1 MLGIRLAK
9 QDKSLSSAHSV
20 VAPDDSPTEV
30 ATVVPGPPPRSFS
43 FFGLGKRS
51 RAQQAKLLYTGSQA
65 KSCPDL
71 STLSSKE
78 PSSTGDELSTLSV
91 PKVPSDNDLP
101 ELQAAAEHK
110 ANDRQHNPTLP
121 SPLSAHRPTDG
132 GPRLTETDLADL
144 PQCPLS
150 DPPLDS
156 PPSPPP
162 SKGGS
167 LPRSFA
173 LFFAAMRRN
182 ADKGSSPPNKPIAK
196 MLRRKMSRKTLDLDD
211 DDALKAE
218 LMGGSKH
225 GAGQSGGDSH
235 PAMLLPSPASSEAS
249 RSSLDD
255 HGVDISVMAM
265 DILYDQSMRK
275 LQVKRG
281 RPLAQLLM
289 IQTLLHRLDDE
300 FFRRHSLVT
309 GAPENSDDD
318 LDESFDP
325 KAPLESPATLTS
337 YPSPHLN
344 RELQRARRHGRMH
357 PRASGGSR
365 SRRPYIPSVS
375 LIDKVPS
382 SPRSFSPTPS
392 EADAS
397 RHKAHSHPPPSM
409 GHTGQRK
416 KPHLPPAY
424 RINDFANLG
433 AGGAL
438 RSEVESQL
446 IPAVDNFPDLSEL
459 CSAQS
464 ELFDPIDF
472 ITNSSHRRPPP
483 PRQRNISPTF
493 PPGPMVAPLTSAQRS
508 KQLST
513 SFPQLTPPRD
523 GARYLRSKANAP
535 LPSPPSDASDDEEN
549 VPLGILKVG
558 YLQTPPPSPTPAP
571 ITPAQSSQTSLS
583 LSALDIATAP
593 ISVG

>member
-9 QDKSLSSAHSV
+9 QDKSPSSTHNV
-20 VAPDDSPTEV
+20 VAPDASPTENV
-30 ATVVPGPPPRSFS
+30 AALPGPPPRSFS

-51 RAQQAKLLYTGSQA
+51 RAQRVKLLYAGSQA

-71 STLSSKE
+71 SMLSSKDT
-78 PSSTGDELSTLSV
+78 SSTGDELPTLSV

-101 ELQAAAEHK
+101 ELQAAAENK
-110 ANDRQHNPTLP
+110 TNDRLHNPTLP
-121 SPLSAHRPTDG
+121 SPLSPHYPTD
-132 GPRLTETDLADL
+132 GPRLTETDLADP

-150 DPPLDS
+150 DPPLGS
-156 PPSPPP
+156 PPSPPS
-162 SKGGS
+162 SKVGGS

-173 LFFAAMRRN
+173 SFFAAMRRN
-182 ADKGSSPPNKPIAK
+182 ADKDSPPNKPIAK

-211 DDALKAE
+211 DVALKTE
-218 LMGGSKH
+218 LMSGAKH
-225 GAGQSGGDSH
+225 NADQPGSGGH
-235 PAMLLPSPASSEAS
+235 PVMLLPSPASSEAS

-255 HGVDISVMAM
+255 HGLDISVMAM

-300 FFRRHSLVT
+300 FFRRHHLVA
-309 GAPENSDDD
+309 GAPDNSDED
-318 LDESFDP
+318 LEDSFGP
-325 KAPLESPATLTS
+325 IAPLESPAALIS
-337 YPSPHLN
+337 YPSPHLA

-357 PRASGGSR
+357 PRTGSGSR

-382 SPRSFSPTPS
+382 SPRSPSTMPT

-397 RHKAHSHPPPSM
+397 RRKAYSHPPPSM
-409 GHTGQRK
+409 GHSGQRR

-424 RINDFANLG
+424 RINDFANLA
-433 AGGAL
+433 AGGTA
-438 RSEVESQL
+438 RAEVESQL

-483 PRQRNISPTF
+483 RQRNTSPTLS
-493 PPGPMVAPLTSAQRS
+493 PGPMVVSLGPTQRGRHPT
-508 KQLST
+508 T
-513 SFPQLTPPRD
+513 SFPRLTPPPD
-523 GARYLRSKANAP
+523 GARHLRSKANAP
-535 LPSPPSDASDDEEN
+535 LPSPPPDLSDEEEN

-571 ITPAQSSQTSLS
+571 TIPAQASQTSLS